1 MPPGARDDCGACDA
15 PCARGDR
22 GRPRA
27 RAMSPL
33 LEAPVDAPGYVGL
46 PAEILERA
54 RSGIVRVHGRGPAGA
69 AGVVWRPDAV
79 VTNHHVVAGARQALR
94 VVAADG
100 RAHAARVLDA
110 TRRLDLA
117 LLEVAGADLVPAPIG
132 RSARLRVG
140 ELVFAIGHPWG
151 APWVMTAG
159 VVSGLGGLAIP
170 GRAGLVPC
178 IRSDVRLAP
187 GNSGGP
193 LLDAR
198 GEVVGLN
205 AMVIG
210 GDLAVAIPSDVVGRW
225 LGAGP

>member
-1 MPPGARDDCGACDA
+1 M
-15 PCARGDR
+15 
-22 GRPRA
+22 
-27 RAMSPL
+27 
-33 LEAPVDAPGYVGL
+33 GL
-46 PAEILERA
+46 PDEVLERV
-54 RSGIVRVHGRGPAGA
+54 RPSIVRIHGRGPAGA
-69 AGVVWRPDAV
+69 GGIAWRRDAV

-94 VVAADG
+94 VVGVDG
-100 RAHAARVLDA
+100 RAHAARVLEIS
-110 TRRLDLA
+110 RRLDLA
-117 LLEVAGADLVPAPIG
+117 LLDVPGADLVPAPIG

-151 APWVMTAG
+151 QAWVVTAG
-159 VVSGLGGLAIP
+159 VVSGLGALPVP
-170 GRAGLVPC
+170 GRAEAGSY

-210 GDLAVAIPSDVVGRW
+210 GDLSVAIPSDVVRRW
-225 LGAGP
+225 LGEAA